1 MLERP
6 LYRSMF
12 GDSARLPMKFDVM
25 NNMCLYASQHSV
37 CAQTDI
43 EPRCMRAAI
52 QMFNTHGG
60 TTTMRETAAS
70 PSAITRRA
78 SRSGAPAERRS
89 VILTYDPAR
98 RIRP

>member
-43 EPRCMRAAI
+43 GAALHARCYTDVQYARRHDYNAGDRGI
-52 QMFNTHGG
+52 PERNH
-60 TTTMRETAAS
+60 ETCV
-70 PSAITRRA
+70 TFRRA
-78 SRSGAPAERRS
+78 RRTPQRDIDLRSG
-89 VILTYDPAR
+89 
-98 RIRP
+98 

>member
-43 EPRCMRAAI
+43 GAALHARCYTDVQYARRHDYNAGDRGI
-52 QMFNTHGG
+52 L
-60 TTTMRETAAS
+60 
-70 PSAITRRA
+70 SAITRRA

-98 RIRP
+98 RIRL